1 MTQPASAQS
10 SGPLAHSANAQRD
23 LEGVS
28 NDIRSTE
35 GNREGVLL
43 RHSGVIHHSLQRADI
58 SMRPG
63 ASCAQVFQSRRQCV
77 EHVDNK
83 STRCYVKPL
92 RPKLWGVASALLD
105 VQSRMFKSKSPARFV
120 EIGYRGGQ

>member
-35 GNREGVLL
+35 GNREG
-43 RHSGVIHHSLQRADI
+43 
-58 SMRPG
+58 
-63 ASCAQVFQSRRQCV
+63 
-77 EHVDNK
+77 
-83 STRCYVKPL
+83 CYVKPL

-120 EIGYRGGQ
+120 EIGYRGGQGRNAKDIGSPMPCSLLP